1 MEKRIDGNVLIMSLI
16 IMEVS
21 YGTIDSDGSTCHSY
35 YIIIFS
41 SYPYTL
47 QADFIIYG
55 QVTSSGKIL
64 CERNLFFSIN
74 ISSRY
79 YV

>member
-1 MEKRIDGNVLIMSLI
+1 MNMYSIIIGVNYGDIDDD
-16 IMEVS
+16 
-21 YGTIDSDGSTCHSY
+21 GTSFKGY

-41 SYPYTL
+41 SYIYTL
-47 QADFIIYG
+47 QADFIIYV
-55 QVTSSGKIL
+55 QLTYSGKIL